1 MELPAEILDQLS
13 SAEEDIRKC
22 QNLIDI
28 VRAQNPTDQHMQF
41 KMDLTQSALD
51 LRKKRVRD
59 TKVMISKITE

>member
-1 MELPAEILDQLS
+1 MELPDEITEMLS

-22 QNLIDI
+22 QNLIDM

-51 LRKKRVRD
+51 LRKKRVRVVKTVISEM
-59 TKVMISKITE
+59 TK